1 MVNPDN
7 SFEVLVDQTVV
18 NSGSLLT
25 DMTPP
30 VNPPAEIED
39 PDDHKP
45 QDWDERPKIQD
56 PDAFKPEDWSVHGK
70 QLHLVVDRCFTQLPQ
85 SFHVMCLCA
94 GMRMLLLRFQ
104 MRMQ

>member
-1 MVNPDN
+1 MVNADN

-18 NSGSLLT
+18 NSGNLLK

-45 QDWDERPKIQD
+45 EDWDERPKIQD
-56 PDAFKPEDWSVHGK
+56 PDAVKPEDWSESAVASPF
-70 QLHLVVDRCFTQLPQ
+70 LL
-85 SFHVMCLCA
+85 LCA
-94 GMRMLLLRFQ
+94 VTMVTLAKIDYVKQ
-104 MRMQ
+104 I

>member
-1 MVNPDN
+1 MEVTLLCAPSVVNPDN

-18 NSGSLLT
+18 NSGNLLT

-45 QDWDERPKIQD
+45 EDWDERPKIQD
-56 PDAFKPEDWSVHGK
+56 PDAVKPEDWSVLQFK
-70 QLHLVVDRCFTQLPQ
+70 FISSTPCVDRRQRIDV
-85 SFHVMCLCA
+85 SVCLQ
-94 GMRMLLLRFQ
+94 G
-104 MRMQ
+104 

>member
-1 MVNPDN
+1 MLNPDN
-7 SFEVLVDQTVV
+7 TFEVLVDQTVV

-45 QDWDERPKIQD
+45 EDWDERPKIQD
-56 PDAFKPEDWSVHGK
+56 PAATKPEDWSVHAASGLK
-70 QLHLVVDRCFTQLPQ
+70 KDGCQSLLSFQILVID
-85 SFHVMCLCA
+85 
-94 GMRMLLLRFQ
+94 
-104 MRMQ
+104 

>member
-1 MVNPDN
+1 MCDPCVAPPVVNPDN
-7 SFEVLVDQTVV
+7 TFEVLVDQTVV

-45 QDWDERPKIQD
+45 EDWDERPKIQD
-56 PDAFKPEDWSVHGK
+56 PSATKPDDWSVQRNHSS
-70 QLHLVVDRCFTQLPQ
+70 V
-85 SFHVMCLCA
+85 
-94 GMRMLLLRFQ
+94 Q
-104 MRMQ
+104 MTVC